1 MEKYRAPRSAYLTGN
16 KQTEQER
23 TKKKKKKIHRKYCF
37 VGYKRQ
43 GCAMHALIKPE
54 AVLSLI
60 LQL

>member
-1 MEKYRAPRSAYLTGN
+1 MEEYSAPRSAYLTGN
-16 KQTEQER
+16 KQIDQER
-23 TKKKKKKIHRKYCF
+23 TLTYYGKMHRKHCF

-43 GCAMHALIKPE
+43 GCAVHALIKPE